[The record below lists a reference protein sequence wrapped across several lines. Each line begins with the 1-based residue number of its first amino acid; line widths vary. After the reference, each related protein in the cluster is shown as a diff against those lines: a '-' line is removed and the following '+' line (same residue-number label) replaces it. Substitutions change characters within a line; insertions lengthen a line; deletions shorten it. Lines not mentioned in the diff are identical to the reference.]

1 MIKIT
6 NLYKIYNENKQ
17 NEFTALN
24 NINLEVQE
32 AQTIIIRGKSG
43 SGKSTLLSVIAGLCK
58 PTSGDIIIENEN
70 IVKLPDINISNFRNE
85 KIGFIFQSFNLISG
99 LNTFENVMAPLVL
112 KKIDKNQFEKQVTQ
126 ALKIANIE
134 HKKEQKVENLSGG
147 EKQRCAIARALV
159 MNPSII
165 LADEPTANLDKSNS
179 LIFIEMLKKFKE
191 LKKTVIVATHDNL
204 FDNLEFVDR
213 YIDIKNAKIE

>member
-24 NINLEVQE
+24 NINLDIQE

-43 SGKSTLLSVIAGLCK
+43 SGKSTLLSIIAGLCK

-70 IVKLPDINISNFRNE
+70 IAKLPDINISNFRNE

-147 EKQRCAIARALV
+147 EKQRCSIARALV

-165 LADEPTANLDKSNS
+165 LADEPTANLDKANS

-191 LKKTVIVATHDNL
+191 LKKTVIVATHDCL

-213 YIDIKNAKIE
+213 YIDIKDAKIE